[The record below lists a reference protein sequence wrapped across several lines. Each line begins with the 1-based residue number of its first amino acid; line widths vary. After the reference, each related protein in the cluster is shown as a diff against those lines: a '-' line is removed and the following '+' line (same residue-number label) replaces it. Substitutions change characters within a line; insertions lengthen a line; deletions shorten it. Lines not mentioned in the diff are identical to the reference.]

1 MAELPFTPT
10 DSFVQKLFGAYH
22 NAATQQ
28 AVAPFALSKRGGI
41 TGIKL
46 KGGVFWEFGFFFKP
60 LLVKNSTKI
69 TDP

>member
-46 KGGVFWEFGFFFKP
+46 KGGVFWEFGFF
-60 LLVKNSTKI
+60 
-69 TDP
+69 